1 MNVILPTTRRTKAL
15 TINPRFLLLYSPP
28 KCGKTTLLSKLDN
41 NLLLDIDNA
50 ASDYLEDCLVMKA
63 DSWDELEAIGL
74 AIIEAKKP
82 YEYITLDNASVLD
95 SWAEDLGK
103 RMYLNAPMAASKY
116 KQNPELLHSILAL
129 PGKDGGY
136 GPGYLWH
143 RLAYA
148 KCLEF
153 LMTLAK
159 NFILI
164 AHLKDK
170 MLTEKTTIVADASDV
185 DLVGKLKQITCS
197 RADAIGFIFRKVV
210 DAKDGEPIEDIFVSF
225 RSTGISAGSRSR
237 HLSGKEIRLSRVAK
251 EEEDIIVDWDK
262 VFIKEEGDNK

>member
-1 MNVILPTTRRTKAL
+1 MNLILPTERRKKAL
-15 TINPRFLLLYSPP
+15 TINPKFLLLYSPP

-41 NLLLDIDNA
+41 NLLLDIDNG
-50 ASDYLEDCLVMKA
+50 ASDYLEDCLVIKA
-63 DSWDELEAIGL
+63 DSWDELEQIGL
-74 AIIEAKKP
+74 EIIKANKP
-82 YEYITLDNASVLD
+82 YKYVTLDNASRLD
-95 SWAEDLGK
+95 NWAEELGK

-116 KQNPELLHSILAL
+116 KSNPELLHSILAL

-153 LMTLAK
+153 LMQLSDY
-159 NFILI
+159 FILI

-170 MLTEKTTIVADASDV
+170 LLTEKSTIVADATDV

-197 RADAIGFIFRKVV
+197 RADAIGFVYRKTVGTE
-210 DAKDGEPIEDIFVSF
+210 AGEPLEEIYISF
-225 RSTGISAGSRSR
+225 RSTGLAAGSRSR
-237 HLSGKEIRLSRVAK
+237 HLTGKEIFLSKVAK
-251 EEEDIIVDWDK
+251 EGEDIIVDWSK
-262 VFIKEEGDNK
+262 IYLLEEESK